1 MERNHRF
8 YLTYELDGVKLETDE
23 LFNRSSANIQKAI
36 LEEDGARNVKI
47 VKFDHLRF
55 EES

>member
-1 MERNHRF
+1 MQNNHRF